1 MVKKTVKKEKE
12 VKAPKV
18 EAKKEK
24 QVVAEVI
31 KITFKGGS
39 KEFSKEVDGED
50 YVNKAN
56 AFSKDLR

>member
-12 VKAPKV
+12 VKTPKV
-18 EAKKEK
+18 EVSKP
-24 QVVAEVI
+24 VVAEVI

-50 YVNKAN
+50 YINKAN
-56 AFSKDLR
+56 DFSRSLK